1 MKYRSIDA
9 MIEIQASH
17 GIYEKAY
24 KNAYQKKKKSNCCH
38 RVYKQLTILYKYY
51 SSRHKQR
58 IIIRNCFGLKRSGFV
73 RTEDNTCHIVNMAK
87 SDTIKRNF

>member
-1 MKYRSIDA
+1 MKKRTKMLI
-9 MIEIQASH
+9 
-17 GIYEKAY
+17 
-24 KNAYQKKKKSNCCH
+24 KKKKKVIAVII
-38 RVYKQLTILYKYY
+38 VYKQLTILYKYY

-87 SDTIKRNF
+87 SDAIKRNF

>member
-1 MKYRSIDA
+1 MV
-9 MIEIQASH
+9 
-17 GIYEKAY
+17 YEKAY
-24 KNAYQKKKKSNCCH
+24 KNAYQKKKKVIAII
-38 RVYKQLTILYKYY
+38 VYKQLTILYKYY

-87 SDTIKRNF
+87 SDAIKRNF

>member
-24 KNAYQKKKKSNCCH
+24 KNAYQKKKKVIAVIAFTSN
-38 RVYKQLTILYKYY
+38 
-51 SSRHKQR
+51 
-58 IIIRNCFGLKRSGFV
+58 
-73 RTEDNTCHIVNMAK
+73 
-87 SDTIKRNF
+87 